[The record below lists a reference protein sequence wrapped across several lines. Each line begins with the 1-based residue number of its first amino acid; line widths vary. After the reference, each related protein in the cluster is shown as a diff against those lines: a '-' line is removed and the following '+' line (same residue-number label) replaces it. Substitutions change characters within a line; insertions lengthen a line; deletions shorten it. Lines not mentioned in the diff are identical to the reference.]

1 MGVRYR
7 YSLRIGAT
15 TALAGAMALAGCHK
29 DPAKTKTPGHDPV
42 AVTIARVRTES
53 LQGGLSASG
62 LLIPR
67 LEAAVST
74 ELSGYRV
81 AQVFVDQDAS
91 VKAGQPLARLDD
103 TLLRAQIA
111 QQKAMVDQQKVAAER
126 QDAEAER
133 VAGLDNQGVLSQE
146 QIIERRLAAR
156 SGHASVAA
164 AQAQL
169 NDLDTREGLMTV
181 RAPVGGRVLERA
193 VRPGDIAAPATA
205 MFRIAADDVI
215 ELNAEVPEA
224 DLTGIHPGDVAQ
236 VELPDGTQIVGHVR
250 LISPEVDQQ
259 TKLGHVR
266 VTLPVRADLRPGGY
280 GRATFSRSR
289 KPASVVPDSAVRY
302 DSDGASV
309 LALDAQNRARRI
321 PVKTG
326 ARANGLVELVSGP
339 APGVRVLLG
348 GGAFVLDGDEV
359 HPIEATETKTVS
371 RP

>member
-1 MGVRYR
+1 MRGIIRLNYMSSFRFGV
-7 YSLRIGAT
+7 
-15 TALAGAMALAGCHK
+15 TAASACVALAGCHK
-29 DPAKTKTPGHDPV
+29 AVPAAKAAPRDPV
-42 AVTIARVRTES
+42 TVTVATVRTEA
-53 LQGGLSASG
+53 LAGGLTASG
-62 LLIPR
+62 LLIPK

-74 ELSGYRV
+74 ELNGYRV
-81 AQVFVDQDAS
+81 AQVFVDQDAL
-91 VKAGQPLARLDD
+91 VKTGQPLTRLDD

-156 SGHASVAA
+156 SGHAAVAA

-181 RAPVGGRVLERA
+181 RAPVGGRVLERT

-215 ELNAEVPEA
+215 ELNAEVPES
-224 DLTGIHPGDVAQ
+224 DLGGIRPGDEVQ
-236 VELPDGTQIVGHVR
+236 VELPSGAKVDGRVR

-266 VTLPVRADLRPGGY
+266 VTLPVRPDLRPGGY
-280 GRATFSRSR
+280 GRATFSQSR
-289 KPASVVPDSAVRY
+289 RPAPVVPDSAVRY
-302 DSDGASV
+302 DADGASV
-309 LALDAQNRARRI
+309 
-321 PVKTG
+321 
-326 ARANGLVELVSGP
+326 
-339 APGVRVLLG
+339 
-348 GGAFVLDGDEV
+348 
-359 HPIEATETKTVS
+359 
-371 RP
+371 